1 MNSLKITMLLGMM
14 TGILVMIG
22 QVFGGNNGMTIMFVF
37 SLGMNFFSY
46 YYSDT
51 WVLKTYGAREVSIQE
66 EPVLVGMVAKLAR
79 NANLPMPKVC
89 IVDSDEA
96 NAFATGRNPEHA
108 AVAVNTGL
116 IRLLNNNEL
125 EGVLAHELSHIKNR
139 DTLIGTIAASM
150 AGLITMVASIARW
163 GAILGGGS
171 RDREG
176 NSSLVGNL
184 FLMILAPIA
193 ASLIQMAISRT
204 REYGADQSGGEI
216 AGNPNYLAD
225 ALEKMKYGAARQ
237 RTTVVTPSTAH
248 MFIINPLSGASLGN
262 LFSTHPD
269 TDDRIA
275 RLRAQAREMRIR
287 Q

>member
-1 MNSLKITMLLGMM
+1 MNGLKITMLLGLM
-14 TGILVMIG
+14 TGILVLIG
-22 QVFGGNNGMTIMFVF
+22 KMFGGNGGMMIMFIF

-51 WVLKTYGAREVSIQE
+51 WVLKTYGAREVTIQE

-89 IVDSDEA
+89 IVDSNEA
-96 NAFATGRNPEHA
+96 NAFATGRDPEHA

-116 IRLLNNNEL
+116 MRLLNNNEL

-139 DTLIGTIAASM
+139 DTLIGTVAASM
-150 AGLITMVASIARW
+150 AGLITMVASMARW
-163 GAILGGGS
+163 GAILGGGN
-171 RDREG
+171 RDRD
-176 NSSLVGNL
+176 NSLVGDL

-204 REYGADQSGGEI
+204 REYGADKSGGEI
-216 AGNPNYLAD
+216 SGNPNYLAD
-225 ALEKMKYGAARQ
+225 ALEKMKYGVARQ
-237 RTTVVTPSTAH
+237 RTTEVTPSTAH
-248 MFIINPLSGASLGN
+248 MFIINPLSGSSLSN

-269 TDDRIA
+269 TDERIA
-275 RLRAQAREMRIR
+275 RLRAQAREMRVSR
-287 Q
+287 